1 MKLNEVPK
9 HVLHDMTEKMFVL
22 NKIYPMFSNHSINY
36 MTKKILETILVNG
49 GSNISSIFKESDNYE
64 RVLVPVISIVDNVND
79 TSYNAFISTEKSDDG
94 TVEFNKDNANT
105 MVMTASKDIMREM
118 MNLSMYYG
126 IDIDKVLSSKS
137 KIIVM
142 VRSLIDEEKEWDIT
156 DFDYDDID
164 THTIITVMYS
174 IIIMNGHIMES
185 VSNSNCDSN
194 IKFEDVI
201 NNIKNNSREIMEK
214 SASDM
219 NKIENKT
226 SMIVSAGFDSYSEE
240 DFMNNS
246 IFKHQNPLDCI
257 LFLNKILNNGCR
269 DIRWDVFEDVVDIIG
284 ADNINFIIVSIRD
297 DDDSIYICHR
307 NKDNQLR
314 FLKSKDKTV
323 KNKVILYIAKDE
335 KRSNKDDTR
344 CMGMLVSSPYSK
356 NMEEISG
363 SLLLAIKDAY
373 DELTI
378 LDSIKHLRDKL
389 SRVYIE
395 RK

>member
-9 HVLHDMTEKMFVL
+9 HVLHDMTKKLFVL
-22 NKIYPMFSNHSINY
+22 NNTYPMFSNRSINY

-49 GSNISSIFKESDNYE
+49 ISNINSIFKELNDHE
-64 RVLVPVISIVDNVND
+64 KALVPIISIIDNAND
-79 TSYNAFISTEKSDDG
+79 TSYNTFVSTEISDDG
-94 TVEFNKDNANT
+94 TVVFDKDHANT
-105 MVMTASKDIMREM
+105 IVVTGTKDMMREIVS
-118 MNLSMYYG
+118 LPMYYG

-137 KIIVM
+137 KIIVI
-142 VRSLIDEEKEWDIT
+142 VRSLINEEKEWDIT

-185 VSNSNCDSN
+185 VSNLNCDSN
-194 IKFEDVI
+194 IKFKDVI
-201 NNIKNNSREIMEK
+201 NNIINNNEEIMKK

-219 NKIENKT
+219 NEIENKT
-226 SMIVSAGFDSYSEE
+226 SIIASAGFDSCGEE

-257 LFLNKILNNGCR
+257 LFLNKILNNECR
-269 DIRWDVFEDVVDIIG
+269 DIRWDVFEDVIDIIG
-284 ADNINFIIVSIRD
+284 ADNINFIIVSTRD

-314 FLKSKDKTV
+314 FLKSEDKTV
-323 KNKVILYIAKDE
+323 KNKVILYMAKDE
-335 KRSNKDDTR
+335 ERFNKDDTR

-363 SLLLAIKDAY
+363 SLLLVIKDAY

>member
-9 HVLHDMTEKMFVL
+9 HVLHDMTKKLFVL
-22 NKIYPMFSNHSINY
+22 NNTYPMFSNRSINY

-49 GSNISSIFKESDNYE
+49 ISNINSIFKELNNHE
-64 RVLVPVISIVDNVND
+64 KALIPIISIIDNAND
-79 TSYNAFISTEKSDDG
+79 TSYNTFVSTEISDDG
-94 TVEFNKDNANT
+94 TVVFDKDNANT
-105 MVMTASKDIMREM
+105 IVMTGTKDMMREIVS
-118 MNLSMYYG
+118 LPMYYG

-137 KIIVM
+137 KIIVI

-185 VSNSNCDSN
+185 ISNSNCDPST
-194 IKFEDVI
+194 KFKDVI
-201 NNIKNNSREIMEK
+201 NNIINDNGEIIKK

-219 NKIENKT
+219 NEIENKT
-226 SMIVSAGFDSYSEE
+226 SIIASAGFDSCGEE

-257 LFLNKILNNGCR
+257 LFLNKILNNECR

-284 ADNINFIIVSIRD
+284 ADNINFIIVSTRD

-314 FLKSKDKTV
+314 FLKSEDKTV
-323 KNKVILYIAKDE
+323 KNKVILYMAKDE
-335 KRSNKDDTR
+335 EFNKDDTR

-363 SLLLAIKDAY
+363 SLLLVIKDAY

-389 SRVYIE
+389 SRVYME

>member
-9 HVLHDMTEKMFVL
+9 HVLHDMTKKLFVL
-22 NKIYPMFSNHSINY
+22 NKTYPMFSNRSINY

-49 GSNISSIFKESDNYE
+49 TSNINSIFKELNNHE
-64 RVLVPVISIVDNVND
+64 KALVPIISIIDNAND
-79 TSYNAFISTEKSDDG
+79 TSYNTFVSTEISDDG
-94 TVEFNKDNANT
+94 TVVFNKDHANT
-105 MVMTASKDIMREM
+105 IVMTGTKDMMREM
-118 MNLSMYYG
+118 VSLPMYYG

-185 VSNSNCDSN
+185 ISNSNCDPST
-194 IKFEDVI
+194 KFKDVI
-201 NNIKNNSREIMEK
+201 NNIINDNGEIIKK

-219 NKIENKT
+219 NEIENKT
-226 SMIVSAGFDSYSEE
+226 SIIASAGFDSCGEE

-257 LFLNKILNNGCR
+257 LFLNKILNNECR

-284 ADNINFIIVSIRD
+284 ADNINFIIVSTRD

-314 FLKSKDKTV
+314 FLKSEDKTV

-335 KRSNKDDTR
+335 ERFNKDDTR

-363 SLLLAIKDAY
+363 SLLLVIKDAY